1 MLWVK
6 LCPAHPFTQD
16 WHIEV
21 LTSDFFFWKW
31 GPCRHDIAI
40 MKLDW
45 IFVQSIWIWCLCK
58 EKRRERD
65 RDTQAEWQVM
75 MWVMLQAQECWK
87 LLATISA
94 RMRPARAS
102 CRSWGGHVWL
112 TCAFQTCGLQKSR
125 TVSFCEPPSL
135 WHFVVLNL
143 RN

>member
-31 GPCRHDIAI
+31 GPCRYDIAI
-40 MKLDW
+40 MRLDW

-75 MWVMLQAQECWK
+75 MKAGVGYAASPGVLEIAGNHQCYDEASTSF
-87 LLATISA
+87 LPVLG
-94 RMRPARAS
+94 RPCVADM
-102 CRSWGGHVWL
+102 CIPDVW
-112 TCAFQTCGLQKSR
+112 
-125 TVSFCEPPSL
+125 PPEVQDSEFL
-135 WHFVVLNL
+135 
-143 RN
+143 